1 MDSFTQVV
9 LGAAVGEAVL
19 GKKVGNKALL
29 WGAIAGT
36 IPDLDVF
43 LVPFFNDVDAL
54 YIHRG
59 YSHSLL
65 FSLLFAPVLGFIIT
79 KIYKK
84 KRQATFKQ
92 WTTLAFMSLVTH
104 PLLDIFTI
112 YGTPIFLPFSNY
124 RVAFASVNVVDF
136 FYTVPFLF
144 SVLII
149 LFSKKRKKLRRIVS
163 FIGLT
168 LSTLYL
174 MFTLIN
180 KFYID
185 DFFEKNLKKQH
196 YNYTKIKTTPLPG
209 TNFLWQCVAKTD
221 SGFYIGLHSIIKD
234 NVDVEFSFIPQN
246 KFLISDIKANE
257 QIKKLIKF
265 TDGFYVLKQQ
275 NDTIVFSDLKF
286 GKTGFKNSSD
296 FIFSFYIL
304 KNQDKLYIERHINIP
319 ENKRF
324 YIKNLFNRTFNK

>member
-9 LGAAVGEAVL
+9 LGAAIGEVVL
-19 GKKVGNKALL
+19 GKKVGNKAVL

-43 LVPFFNDVDAL
+43 LIPFFKDVDAL

-59 YSHSLL
+59 FSHSLL
-65 FSLLFAPVLGFIIT
+65 FSFLFAPVLGFIIT

-92 WTTLAFMSLVTH
+92 WTTLAFLSLVTH
-104 PLLDIFTI
+104 PILDFFTI
-112 YGTPIFLPFSNY
+112 YGTPFFLPFSNY
-124 RVAFASVNVVDF
+124 RVAFCSVNVIDF
-136 FYTVPFLF
+136 FYTVPFLIT
-144 SVLII
+144 VLMVVF
-149 LFSKKRKKLRRIVS
+149 LRKKLKLRRIAN

-185 DFFEKNLKKQH
+185 SFFVDELKKQNLH
-196 YNYTKIKTTPLPG
+196 FTKIKTTPLPG

-221 SGFYIGLHSIIKD
+221 SGFYIGLHSIVKD
-234 NVDVEFSFIPQN
+234 KSNVGFYFIPQN
-246 KFLISDIKANE
+246 KFLIKDIENNSNI
-257 QIKKLIKF
+257 QKLIKF
-265 TDGFYVLKQQ
+265 TGGFYVLKEKS
-275 NDTIVFSDLKF
+275 DTIIFSDLKF
-286 GKTGFKNSSD
+286 GRTGFNKTSN

-304 KNQDKLYIERHINIP
+304 KNQNNIQIKRHMYMP
-319 ENKRF
+319 KSKMLF
-324 YIKNLFNRTFNK
+324 VKNLFNRTF

>member
-1 MDSFTQVV
+1 MDSFTQIV

-29 WGAIAGT
+29 WGAVAGT

-43 LVPFFNDVDAL
+43 LVPLFNDVDAL

-65 FSLLFAPVLGFIIT
+65 FSFLLAPILGFIIT

-84 KRQATFKQ
+84 NRQATFKQ
-92 WTTLAFMSLVTH
+92 WTTLAFLSLVTH

-112 YGTPIFLPFSNY
+112 YGTPLFLPFSDY
-124 RVAFASVNVVDF
+124 RIAFCSVNVVDF
-136 FYTVPFLF
+136 FYTVPFLI

-149 LFSKKRKKLRRIVS
+149 LFSRKKIKLRRIAS
-163 FIGLT
+163 FTGLT

-185 DFFEKNLKKQH
+185 DFFVKELKKQDFKF
-196 YNYTKIKTTPLPG
+196 TQIKTTPLPG
-209 TNFLWQCVAKTD
+209 TNFLWQCAAKTD
-221 SGFYIGLHSIIKD
+221 SGFYLGLHSIIKD
-234 NVDVEFSFIPQN
+234 KSQVDFYFIPQN
-246 KFLISDIKANE
+246 KNLINNIKNNTE
-257 QIKKLIKF
+257 LQKLINF
-265 TDGFYVLKQQ
+265 TSGFYVLEQK
-275 NDTIVFSDLKF
+275 NDTIILSDLKF
-286 GKTGFKNSSD
+286 GKTGFKKQSK

-304 KNQDKLYIERHINIP
+304 NNQNNIQIERHMYIP
-319 ENKRF
+319 QRKSLF
-324 YIKNLFNRTFNK
+324 VKNLFKRTF